1 MGIVECWRIIGTVAG
16 YSHHLT
22 VLLEQLHQSLFVSR
36 TGATHHFELLH
47 TQVSL
52 LVAQCGKVR
61 TSDTVPLNTYLATNL
76 SGSSLCI
83 ARYYLYV
90 YTGLMTFSHCT
101 GYIFAYRV
109 ADGTYSLEFQ
119 MRGIAEVR
127 SLFGGKGKCAHSML
141 LGIVQGGLYLFALV
155 FIHITHIEDNLRC
168 SLDKHP
174 AIY

>member
-61 TSDTVPLNTYLATNL
+61 TSDSVPLNTYLATNL

-109 ADGTYSLEFQ
+109 S
-119 MRGIAEVR
+119 
-127 SLFGGKGKCAHSML
+127 GGKGKCAHSML

-174 AIY
+174 AIYS